1 VIVLDTHAWIR
12 WRADPAR
19 QAGARLV
26 TRDSRIAQFDPARV
40 AW

>member
-1 VIVLDTHAWIR
+1 VIYAS
-12 WRADPAR
+12 AR

-26 TRDSRIAQFDPARV
+26 TRDVRIAQFDPARV